1 MKKKLYL
8 LAVLFCVSLLL
19 FPACGM
25 DMKSSLK
32 TISKPYIAEYECVEA
47 RLGNENLLKKYE
59 YFYITLVNKDELE
72 VSVKEK
78 GGKRSTFKG
87 GYSVDP
93 KTRELK
99 GEIGVLGFKY
109 KQSVTVKNGEF
120 VIQRNLGSS
129 TLYMKFRVK

>member
-8 LAVLFCVSLLL
+8 LAILFCAVLLL

-47 RLGNENLLKKYE
+47 RLGSEDLLKKYE

-72 VSVKEK
+72 VNFKQK
-78 GGKRSTFKG
+78 DGKRSTFKG
-87 GYSVDP
+87 GYTIDP
-93 KTRELK
+93 KTRELT

-109 KQSVTVKNGEF
+109 KESVTVKNGEF
-120 VIQRNLGSS
+120 VIQKNIGPFP
-129 TLYMKFRVK
+129 LYMKFKVK